1 MVGGEY
7 KKKKHIIIAKFSS
20 VITTSVICILL
31 IALLFI
37 PMISGDAV
45 SGNVVAAGPFN
56 YSHVLVILALLAAV
70 ILLLNTS
77 KFFSS
82 LEHVNNNAKQLASGE
97 LNISDIRLDQARGLE
112 VLARAF
118 NDMKSN
124 LLSFIELTK
133 GNVIVLSDAI
143 DKVSRSIEMS
153 YKGNE
158 NIADN
163 INHVAEKAQEQLK
176 IVNRTIEGI
185 EDISQRVDAII
196 TNISNIENYVEEN
209 ARITRSGTEHMDQ
222 FYAQINTI
230 SDNLNNTYEFF
241 EKLNTEIKEITEV
254 SEFIIRISEQLKLLG
269 INASVEASKAGEY
282 SKGFTVVANE
292 INQLAAKTKDGIAR
306 IQSIVESII
315 KNSGFV
321 SESISSCVASFNNSK
336 ETFNTVKEFF
346 HTINSQSALLNNGMR
361 DIYTQINQINNF
373 TKETNTMGEALHS
386 ASIEIS
392 QKTQEIAAVTKEE
405 LAELEKIKQN
415 TLQLNQML
423 TTIQNLTRKFRTAI
437 VPVAKTSPKKLKIA
451 FMSPLDHT
459 FWVSVRQG
467 VLYAQKELE
476 DKNVH
481 VEYRGFPAGY
491 TAKEFV
497 EALNNYIEQ
506 GYDAFAAPG
515 FFVETFPIFN
525 RLAARGIPVI
535 SFNHDFPKDVKRL
548 AYYGPDNYQQGVEA
562 ARLMARALN
571 GKGNILVARRDSGI
585 ETGIHELRT
594 KGFVE
599 QLKSFR
605 KIKIIGYVNVEDT
618 YDTVYKQVKNF
629 LDNNRNVD
637 GIFVAGG
644 GPTGAAQAIV
654 EAGLKGRTKVVCF
667 DHDKDIFKAIRDG
680 IIYAAIGQD
689 PFGQG
694 HDPIIYLY
702 NYLVAGEKPPS
713 DHIPTRFDV
722 VDYHNVDDLMEA

>member
-1 MVGGEY
+1 MVGGESQ
-7 KKKKHIIIAKFSS
+7 KKKHIIIAKFSS

-31 IALLFI
+31 LALLFI